1 MSSEYKGKEPDDDVV
16 ATSLAK
22 ALVKSLGLGETPPAA
37 LVDAYLAVLR
47 GGACAE
53 VRQEL
58 EALASTLDPRLASG
72 DPRED
77 ATPLVLR
84 ADVTPGRTLA
94 YLRVM
99 DDAEKKFES
108 YVRELFVARALPW
121 ALDEQADYLVNLRLD
136 EGEPEPQKLKAL
148 RTFARQRSMVLTGGP
163 GTGKTYALRALL
175 WVGCSAGAIAPEDFR
190 LLAPTNRGAREMAR
204 TLQDTLADLRETPWE
219 LAAKSLLRRLPTP
232 ITIHRALL
240 NRDDLAQA
248 KCVVVDEASMVD
260 LVLFSRLLESLDRT
274 KASLLI
280 VGDPD
285 QLPSVD
291 VGTVLAD
298 LCHPSVFFSAHSTIR
313 LSGSKRNKN
322 KIVIDLADAVRNGKP
337 EALVESGRCRSL
349 DLEAILQE
357 VCAAEAPFARLR
369 DMAKGAE
376 SGWQTSALSLVKK
389 VRVLCS
395 LKVGPL
401 GATKLSNAIMRKL
414 GMSSPDDDGCV
425 IMVTQNDAALGV
437 VNGEVG
443 IVSGGRVV
451 LEDAESGYR
460 SLSLSELP
468 DYELAYASTIHKAQG
483 AEYESVVIVVAESS
497 KESFLSCELLYTA
510 ITRTKG
516 EFVIFADPDSIK
528 KLKPVKRASGLE
540 ARLR

>member
-1 MSSEYKGKEPDDDVV
+1 MSSDYKGKEPEDDVV

-22 ALVKSLGLGETPPAA
+22 ALVSSLGLPEAPPSA
-37 LVDAYLAVLR
+37 LVDAFLAVLR

-53 VRQEL
+53 VRQEM
-58 EALASTLDPRLASG
+58 ASLAASLDPRLASL
-72 DPRED
+72 DPLED
-77 ATPLVLR
+77 DTPLVLK
-84 ADVTPGRTLA
+84 ADVIPGRTLA

-99 DDAEKKFES
+99 DDAEKKFEA
-108 YVRELFVARALPW
+108 YVRELFVSREQPW
-121 ALDEQADYLVNLRLD
+121 VLDERADYLVGLRLD
-136 EGEPEPQKLKAL
+136 EGEPEPQKMRAL
-148 RTFARQRSMVLTGGP
+148 RAFARQRSMVLTGGP
-163 GTGKTYALRALL
+163 GTGKTYALRAML
-175 WVGCSAGAIAPEDFR
+175 WLGCTAGGIPPEDFR
-190 LLAPTNRGAREMAR
+190 LLAPTNRGAREMSR
-204 TLQDTLADLRETPWE
+204 TLQETLAALGDSAWE
-219 LAAKSLLRRLPTP
+219 KEAKSLLSRLPTP
-232 ITIHRALL
+232 LTVHRALL
-240 NRDDLAQA
+240 NRDDLTQA

-260 LVLFSRLLESLDRT
+260 LVLFSRLLDSLDRT
-274 KASLLI
+274 KASLLV

-298 LCHPSVFFSAHSTIR
+298 LCHLSVFFAAHSTIR

-322 KIVIDLADAVRNGKP
+322 KTVIDLADAVRSGNP

-349 DLEAILQE
+349 ELEAILHE
-357 VCAAEAPFARLR
+357 VCAPEAPFARLR

-376 SGWQTSALSLVKK
+376 SGWQMSVLSLVKK
-389 VRVLCS
+389 IRVLCS

-414 GMSSPDDDGCV
+414 GISSPDDDGSV

-443 IVSGGRVV
+443 IVAGGRVI
-451 LEDAESGYR
+451 LEDAEGGYR

-483 AEYESVVIVVAESS
+483 AEYESVVIVIAESS

-516 EFVIFADPDSIK
+516 EFVIFADPESIK
-528 KLKPVKRASGLE
+528 KLKPVKRASGLA